1 MTKEQADYVYIT
13 RFPDQLYLSVI
24 CPLCTVLNAD
34 WIGKW
39 DGSNTA
45 IKTTVILSISVQLSK
60 KSIVAISFFDQICAK
75 YHICSL
81 VMQTTNSHHRI
92 FTARSCISMSISAK
106 IYPALSRS
114 NSCTS
119 EYICNNKK
127 CAKPDIIL
135 AIHLQQVLKEL
146 FYFLFYV
153 TIY

>member
-1 MTKEQADYVYIT
+1 MSTCCAIGHWPNDNDFHGATGVIDMTKEQAGYVYIT
-13 RFPDQLYLSVI
+13 RFPDQLYLSVR

-92 FTARSCISMSISAK
+92 FTARSCISMSIYAK
-106 IYPALSRS
+106 FIQHYPD
-114 NSCTS
+114 
-119 EYICNNKK
+119 K
-127 CAKPDIIL
+127 
-135 AIHLQQVLKEL
+135 IHARPNI
-146 FYFLFYV
+146 FAPS
-153 TIY
+153 